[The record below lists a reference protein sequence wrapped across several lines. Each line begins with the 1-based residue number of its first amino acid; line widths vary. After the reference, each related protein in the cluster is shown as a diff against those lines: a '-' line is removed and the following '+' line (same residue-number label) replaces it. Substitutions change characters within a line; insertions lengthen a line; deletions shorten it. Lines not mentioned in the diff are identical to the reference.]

1 MRSRDQ
7 YNDFCVTNH
16 LRLYSKKSV
25 EYWVVKL
32 ANMGKSHGSILSS
45 VSAVKFFCT
54 KEGKKLNF
62 ATARLKLILRGIKNS
77 GPIQRPAPVV
87 SYDQLV
93 AMVRSSRKVLG
104 KSKGNRFAAMITCA
118 FFGFLRPSEYCIT
131 SSGHELKS
139 GDIDITDSQ
148 ITLTLTTFK
157 HSKGPAM
164 VRIHRVAGPACP
176 VYRVSK
182 YLKVRC
188 KTVNTFFHV
197 SYKTFCD
204 EFARVAVVAGLQDN
218 VTPHALRRG
227 GATWASLQGWSDSRI
242 RAHGRWS
249 SGAFKKYI
257 VLR

>member
-7 YNDFCVTNH
+7 YNDFCVANH

-62 ATARLKLILRGIKNS
+62 ATARLKLLLRGIKNS
-77 GPIQRPAPVV
+77 GAIQRPAPVV

-104 KSKGNRFAAMITCA
+104 KSKGNRFAAIITCA

-131 SSGHELKS
+131 SSSHELKS

-157 HSKGPAM
+157 HSKGPVM
-164 VRIHRVAGPACP
+164 VRINKVAGPATP

-182 YLKVRC
+182 YLKLC
-188 KTVNTFFHV
+188 CEPVNTFFHA
-197 SYKTFCD
+197 SYKTFFD
-204 EFARVAVVAGLQDN
+204 AFSILALLAGLQGN
-218 VTPHALRRG
+218 VTYSSCTAKG
-227 GATWASLQGWSDSRI
+227 G
-242 RAHGRWS
+242 S
-249 SGAFKKYI
+249 SVG
-257 VLR
+257 